1 HVELDVR
8 IHPTGLVTTDPDRVG
23 QIVTNLLDNA
33 IRHTPERGTV
43 GVDVGRTGS
52 DMTLRVTDSG
62 PGVDPD
68 EIDHLFERF
77 YVGRQHER
85 PEGSGLGLSI
95 VRQLVAMLGG
105 TVRGELPPDGG
116 LLVEVRLPDLDPEG
130 ST

>member
-1 HVELDVR
+1 MV
-8 IHPTGLVTTDPDRVG
+8 TDPDRVS
-23 QIVTNLLDNA
+23 QIVMNLLDNA
-33 IRHTPERGTV
+33 IRHTPERGA
-43 GVDVGRTGS
+43 VDIDVDRTGS
-52 DMTLRVTDSG
+52 ELILRVRDSG

-105 TVRGELPPDGG
+105 TVRGELPADGG
-116 LLVEVRLPDLDPEG
+116 LLVEVRLGDLASE
-130 ST
+130 SWT